1 VGEGKFAG
9 FVRHMFRIA
18 MNRVLRLGPHVIA
31 AVIQEQNSMCRNS
44 SSRAALMSWNKSRII
59 TGSNHRSPQQKKSAA
74 VLRASTSSR
83 HRGAVGRAEIQK
95 KKQKHRNACCHF
107 KFIADTARSTKRK
120 TRNTI
125 HMTNLESRCG
135 CPSTASAF
143 LKDDSG
149 PRKYVRRPA
158 IPCLFNIPKPGLK
171 RLMRFLQRDF
181 ERACAS
187 VVFGCLPGAA
197 RVKMTNMFQL
207 RMAKLLRK
215 SMKKKASAREER
227 FRQKS
232 GGEKYHTSSSHTK
245 KFVW

>member
-1 VGEGKFAG
+1 
-9 FVRHMFRIA
+9 MFQIA
-18 MNRVLRLGPHVIA
+18 MNRVLRLGPHVIST
-31 AVIQEQNSMCRNS
+31 VIQEQNTLCRNF
-44 SSRAALMSWNKSRII
+44 SSRAALMRWNKRRII
-59 TGSNHRSPQQKKSAA
+59 AGSNHRSPQQKKSAA
-74 VLRASTSSR
+74 VFRASTSR
-83 HRGAVGRAEIQK
+83 CRGPVRRVDIQK

-207 RMAKLLRK
+207 RMSKLLRK
-215 SMKKKASAREER
+215 AMTKKSSAR
-227 FRQKS
+227 
-232 GGEKYHTSSSHTK
+232 
-245 KFVW
+245 